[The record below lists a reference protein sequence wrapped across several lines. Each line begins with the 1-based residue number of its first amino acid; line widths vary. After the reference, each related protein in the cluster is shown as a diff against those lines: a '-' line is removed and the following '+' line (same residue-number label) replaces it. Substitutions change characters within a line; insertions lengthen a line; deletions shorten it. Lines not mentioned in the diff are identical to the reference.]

1 MSRRVVS
8 APYVVPAIGAV
19 LMVMNCGSAA
29 LANAASDALG
39 YVDIGKKLTRTGHTT
54 QGRGYITKAIQTDP
68 TCSAAYFER
77 ALDEQI
83 HGNFDKAFADF
94 KMAVKTDP
102 KNGMAAFNSGK
113 MCVGRALDPD
123 AIKFF
128 TIACNDMPKNAD
140 PYIERGKC
148 YRKASDFKKA
158 IADFTTAIAI
168 DSASKSN
175 YLISAYILR
184 ADAYAGMHD
193 YNKQIADLTAVL
205 KLEPENDRA
214 HMERANAYRN
224 LNQPDKAI
232 AEYTQ
237 VIKEDPQSIPAYV
250 VRGGV
255 YSTEKQYDKALA
267 DFSTAIKLDPYFGF
281 DAYNARAKVYD
292 AMGKPSLAAQDR
304 QKAQAIYKQRTGGFM
319 SKP

>member
-1 MSRRVVS
+1 MSRRVVV
-8 APYVVPAIGAV
+8 APHVIPAT
-19 LMVMNCGSAA
+19 CAA
-29 LANAASDALG
+29 LLAISGDVAASANASSDALG
-39 YVDIGKKLTRTGHTT
+39 YVDIAKKLIRTGHTT
-54 QGRGYITKAIQTDP
+54 QARDYITKAIKTDP
-68 TCSAAYFER
+68 TCSAAYYER

-83 HGNFDKAFADF
+83 HGDFDKAFADF
-94 KMAVKTDP
+94 KTAVKTDP
-102 KNGMAAFNSGK
+102 KNGLAAFNAGK

-128 TIACNDMPKNAD
+128 TIACTDLPKNAD
-140 PYIERGKC
+140 PFIERGKC
-148 YRKASDFKKA
+148 YRKAGSFKKA
-158 IADFTTAIAI
+158 IDDYSAAIAI
-168 DSASKSN
+168 DAANKSN

-214 HMERANAYRN
+214 HLERATAYKN

-237 VIKEDPQSIPAYV
+237 VIKEDPQSIPPYV

-255 YSTEKQYDKALA
+255 YSSQKQYDKALA
-267 DFSTAIKLDPYFGF
+267 DFSMAIKLDPYFGF

-292 AMGKPSLAAQDR
+292 AMGKADLAAQDR

-319 SKP
+319 STP